1 MVAHLFDHFFLPTCL
16 CWVACLL
23 VFFFFLGLSPS
34 YLTSSQTLSSSTPL
48 RWKIAG
54 GPSSKTRQTFLPL
67 FTTLF
72 FFFLISYFPTSLT
85 WDMTDIDAPLSY
97 LTPKLDFSS
106 IINVLVFCKVYSG
119 KSKKSELFSIILRNK
134 TKRSKFS
141 GKTSNALFSIFYIH
155 RL

>member
-1 MVAHLFDHFFLPTCL
+1 
-16 CWVACLL
+16 
-23 VFFFFLGLSPS
+23 
-34 YLTSSQTLSSSTPL
+34 
-48 RWKIAG
+48 
-54 GPSSKTRQTFLPL
+54 
-67 FTTLF
+67 
-72 FFFLISYFPTSLT
+72 
-85 WDMTDIDAPLSY
+85 MTDIDAPLSY